1 MGTGDLTEEE
11 RITLERIHEHASKG
25 NHYGVL
31 GVAPSADT
39 DDIQK
44 AYYQL
49 SRDWHPDRHFRR
61 DLGEYSQKLQFIFIQ
76 ITKAYKVLSDKDGRR
91 RFDRDNQKLIAA
103 MAITTAPK
111 AKSKQ
116 TAKSRKVDPQSPE
129 ALAARKRRRAKRKA
143 EQINRKRVAAKPRDA
158 RSRAIQQLKAQMKG
172 RVGRARRYFEQGKQ
186 DYDAGNTTK
195 AVSALHLACQFEPDN
210 KEYQALY
217 QLARRE
223 SRTTLSQRHVEAGES
238 AESLSNYREAI
249 HQYTEACK
257 MQPLDG
263 LPHYRLANLLI
274 HVEHDKRGAL
284 SHLREAVSKTP
295 KNTDYRLALAD
306 LYAELNMALNA
317 KREYQTVLQLDGKNQ
332 RAKTGLRN
340 VR

>member
-1 MGTGDLTEEE
+1 MGTGDLTEAEQG
-11 RITLERIHEHASKG
+11 TLDRIHEHASAG

-31 GVAPSADT
+31 GVAPDSNT
-39 DDIQK
+39 EDIQS

-61 DLGEYSQKLQFIFIQ
+61 DLGDYAKKLQFIFIQ

-103 MAITTAPK
+103 MVVLERPK
-111 AKSKQ
+111 ATS
-116 TAKSRKVDPQSPE
+116 KSRKVDPQSPE
-129 ALAARKRRRAKRKA
+129 ALAARKRRRAKRK
-143 EQINRKRVAAKPRDA
+143 EEHINRKRLAAKPRDA

-172 RVGRARRYFEQGKQ
+172 RVGRATRYFVQGKE
-186 DYDAGNTTK
+186 DYDQGNTTK

-210 KEYQALY
+210 KEYRALY
-217 QLARRE
+217 ELARRE
-223 SRTTLSQRHVEAGES
+223 SRTTLAQRHVEAGES
-238 AESLSNYREAI
+238 AESMSNYREAI

-257 MQPLDG
+257 MKPLDG

-274 HVEHDKRGAL
+274 QVEHNKRDAL
-284 SHLREAVSKTP
+284 AHLRDAVSKTP
-295 KNTDYRLALAD
+295 KSTDYRLALAD
-306 LYAELNMALNA
+306 LYADLNMGLNA
-317 KREYQTVLQLDGKNQ
+317 KREYQTILQLDGNNQ

>member
-1 MGTGDLTEEE
+1 
-11 RITLERIHEHASKG
+11 
-25 NHYGVL
+25 
-31 GVAPSADT
+31 
-39 DDIQK
+39 
-44 AYYQL
+44 
-49 SRDWHPDRHFRR
+49 
-61 DLGEYSQKLQFIFIQ
+61 LGEYSQKLQFIFIQ
-76 ITKAYKVLSDKDGRR
+76 ITKAYKVLSEKDGRR

-103 MAITTAPK
+103 MTIPVAPK
-111 AKSKQ
+111 ERAKQASKSK
-116 TAKSRKVDPQSPE
+116 KLDPQSPE
-129 ALAARKRRRAKRKA
+129 ALAARKRRRAKRKE
-143 EQINRKRVAAKPRDA
+143 EQTNRKRVAAKPRDA

-172 RVGRARRYFEQGKQ
+172 RVGRAKRYFDQGKQ
-186 DYDAGNTTK
+186 DYEAGNTTK

-223 SRTTLSQRHVEAGES
+223 SRTALSQRHVEAGES

-249 HQYTEACK
+249 HQYKEACK

-263 LPHYRLANLLI
+263 LPHFRLANLLI
-274 HVEHDKRGAL
+274 HVEHNKRDAL
-284 SHLREAVSKTP
+284 THLREAVSKTP
-295 KNTDYRLALAD
+295 KSTDYRLALAD
-306 LYAELNMALNA
+306 LYAELNMGLNA

>member
-1 MGTGDLTEEE
+1 MGTGDLTEAE
-11 RITLERIHEHASKG
+11 IGSLDSIHEHASAG

-31 GVAPSADT
+31 GVAPDAQV

-61 DLGEYSQKLQFIFIQ
+61 DLGDYAQKLQFIFIQ

-91 RFDRDNQKLIAA
+91 RFDRDNKKLIAA
-103 MAITTAPK
+103 MAVQASPK
-111 AKSKQ
+111 ATSKAASKQ
-116 TAKSRKVDPQSPE
+116 RNIDPKSPE
-129 ALAARKRRRAKRKA
+129 AIAARKRRRARRKQ
-143 EQINRKRVAAKPRDA
+143 EELNRKRVASKPRDA

-172 RVGRARRYFEQGKQ
+172 RVGRARRYFDQGKQ
-186 DYDAGNTTK
+186 DYDEGNTTK

-210 KEYQALY
+210 KEYRALY
-217 QLARRE
+217 ELARRE
-223 SRTTLSQRHVEAGES
+223 SRTTLAQRHVEAGES

-257 MQPLDG
+257 MKPLDG

-274 HVEHDKRGAL
+274 HVEHNKREAL
-284 SHLREAVSKTP
+284 THLREAVSKSP
-295 KNTDYRLALAD
+295 NVLSAAGLLA
-306 LYAELNMALNA
+306 
-317 KREYQTVLQLDGKNQ
+317 QT
-332 RAKTGLRN
+332 RAVG